1 MILQILTNLTTLQ
14 FLFTVILK
22 IILFTLYM
30 SLSKIK
36 PAALSLENLP
46 KYIKFVKKHGETP
59 SKYIKR
65 MNKEQKS
72 AFIEADVKNFLS
84 KEKAL
89 GSRRKSQIF
98 KSEKINPEQDMKYVK
113 YFNTDLQKY
122 VTTKVPSNINIIE
135 KKDHLPIS
143 FDFDIPELDYS
154 DLYDISPMNDVSAER
169 RISKKRSGG
178 AKGRISKKRSVG
190 AKRRISK
197 KRSVG
202 AKKRISKR
210 RVSVGAKKRISKKR
224 SVGAKKRISKRRV
237 SVGTKKR
244 ISKRRVSVG
253 TKRRSVGGK
262 RRVSVGTK
270 RRSVGGKRR
279 VSVGTKRRS
288 VGGKRRVSV
297 GGKRRVLK
305 S

>member
-46 KYIKFVKKHGETP
+46 KYIKFIKKHGETP

-65 MNKEQKS
+65 MNKEQES

-122 VTTKVPSNINIIE
+122 ITTKVPSNINIIE
-135 KKDHLPIS
+135 KKDRLPIS
-143 FDFDIPELDYS
+143 FDFDMPELDYS

-178 AKGRISKKRSVG
+178 AKRRISKKRSVG
-190 AKRRISK
+190 AKR
-197 KRSVG
+197 
-202 AKKRISKR
+202 
-210 RVSVGAKKRISKKR
+210 RISKKR

-279 VSVGTKRRS
+279 VSVG
-288 VGGKRRVSV
+288 
-297 GGKRRVLK
+297 GKRRVLK